1 MSGASRPS
9 RPRALFFGTPEFAV
23 PGLRALAEV
32 ADVTLVV
39 TQPDRP
45 KGRGMK
51 LAPPPV
57 KVLAEQLGIPVVQP
71 TKIRTPEFAESLRAQ
86 QADVALVIA
95 YGRILPNAVLAA
107 PRIGCL
113 NVHASLLPKL
123 RGAAPIQWSIVRG
136 ERETGVCLM
145 GVEEGLDTGPVY
157 ARESLIIGRDET
169 SAELSLRLSELGANV
184 VRSELPRVVAG
195 ELIAEPQDHARA
207 TLAPILSK
215 QDGEVDWT
223 RPARE
228 LHDLARGFAPWPS
241 AFTWVSGTDARLK
254 LHRTLVLEE
263 QGAHGQ
269 AGEVVAATR
278 DGIDVACGAGV
289 LRILELQAEGARR
302 LGAAEF
308 LVGQRLAKGTQFVR
322 KPEAS

>member
-1 MSGASRPS
+1 MSGP

-23 PGLRALAEV
+23 PGLRALAEI

-71 TKIRTPEFAESLRAQ
+71 TKIRPPEFAASLREQ

-107 PRIGCL
+107 PRLGCL

-136 ERETGVCLM
+136 DRETGVCLM

-157 ARESLIIGRDET
+157 ARESLVIGRDET
-169 SAELSLRLSELGANV
+169 SAELSLRLSELGANI
-184 VRSELPRVVAG
+184 VRTELPRVVAG
-195 ELIAEPQDHARA
+195 ELSAVPQDHASA

-215 QDGEVDWT
+215 QDGEVAWA
-223 RPARE
+223 RPARA
-228 LHDLARGFAPWPS
+228 LHDLARGFSPWPS
-241 AFTWVSGTDARLK
+241 AFTWVEGTDARLK
-254 LHRTLVLEE
+254 LHRTIVLEE
-263 QGAHGQ
+263 QGSHGDPG
-269 AGEVVAATR
+269 AIIAATR

-302 LGAAEF
+302 LPAAEF
-308 LVGQRLAKGTQFVR
+308 LVGQRLAKGTRFVR
-322 KPEAS
+322 KPEAG